1 MFESISS
8 AKFLADFS
16 ELSITLNSTSFKQTA
31 FTVSDVMMLFFV
43 DRIGFCLSFVVASIK
58 NLAIFSSAFFIE
70 NLLLFQLN
78 ICLASF
84 ITFEV
89 TN

>member
-31 FTVSDVMMLFFV
+31 VTVSDVMMLFFI
-43 DRIGFCLSFVVASIK
+43 DRIGYCLSFVVASIK
-58 NLAIFSSAFFIE
+58 NLANLSSAFFIK
-70 NLLLFQLN
+70 NLLLFRLN
-78 ICLASF
+78 ICLASLKPLK
-84 ITFEV
+84 
-89 TN
+89 

>member
-1 MFESISS
+1 
-8 AKFLADFS
+8 
-16 ELSITLNSTSFKQTA
+16 
-31 FTVSDVMMLFFV
+31 MMLFFA

-58 NLAIFSSAFFIE
+58 NLAIFSSPFFIE

>member
-1 MFESISS
+1 
-8 AKFLADFS
+8 
-16 ELSITLNSTSFKQTA
+16 
-31 FTVSDVMMLFFV
+31 MMLFFV
-43 DRIGFCLSFVVASIK
+43 DRIGFCLSFKVASIK